1 MTDSDPCFLSVAE
14 AASLIAA
21 KRISP
26 VELTRAYLARI
37 ERLNGT
43 LHAYVRV
50 LHDEALAAAR
60 AAEAE
65 ILAGRYRGPL
75 HGIPIG
81 LKDIYDTAGIPT
93 EGGSKSCLGRIP
105 AKDATTTRLLKE
117 AGAVLLGKLTTWEFA
132 IGGTA
137 FDAPFPPAR
146 NPWNIDHDP
155 AGSSSGSGAA
165 VAAGLCA
172 MAMGS
177 DTGGSIRWPAAWCG
191 LAGLKPTYGRV
202 SRAGI
207 MPLSFSLDHAGPLTW
222 TVEDAAIVLQAI
234 AGHDAS
240 DPASARCPVAD
251 YRAALAGGNLRGLR
265 LGVAR
270 AMFER
275 DCVGS
280 EEMLSAFDESV
291 GVLRELGA
299 SIAEIELPPLA
310 LYNATAYL
318 IARSEGFAI
327 HEKALRERPQDYGA
341 LARDRLTI
349 GAYVRASDMVQAMR
363 RRQML
368 VEATTAAMGGV
379 DAILLPTAPDPAPRL
394 GDLAPYFGNQR
405 PTYMRPFN
413 LTGQPALSVCNGF
426 DNAGLPLSLQ
436 IVGRCF
442 DEAMVLRIGHA
453 YERTTPWRGRRPQ
466 LA

>member
-1 MTDSDPCFLSVAE
+1 MTDTDPCFLPVA
-14 AASLIAA
+14 AAAALIAA
-21 KRISP
+21 KQLSP
-26 VELTRAYLARI
+26 VELTRAYLDRI
-37 ERLNGT
+37 ELLNGT

-65 ILAGRYRGPL
+65 IMAGRYRGPL

-81 LKDIYDTAGIPT
+81 LKDIYDTAGVAT
-93 EGGSKSCLGRIP
+93 EGGSKLCLGRTP
-105 AKDATTTRLLKE
+105 TKDATVTRLLKE

-137 FDAPFPPAR
+137 FDTPFPPAR
-146 NPWNIDHDP
+146 NPWNIEHDP

-222 TVEDAAIVLQAI
+222 TVEDAAIALQAI
-234 AGHDAS
+234 AGHDPS
-240 DPASARCPVAD
+240 DPASANHPIPD
-251 YRAALAGGNLRGLR
+251 YRAALVASDLKGVR

-275 DCVGS
+275 DCVAS
-280 EEMLSAFDESV
+280 EEMLAAFNKSV
-291 GVLRELGA
+291 DVLRELGA
-299 SIAEIELPPLA
+299 SIVDIELPPLA
-310 LYNATAYL
+310 LHNATAFL
-318 IARSEGFAI
+318 IARGEGFAI
-327 HEKALRERPQDYGA
+327 HERPC
-341 LARDRLTI
+341 
-349 GAYVRASDMVQAMR
+349 VS
-363 RRQML
+363 
-368 VEATTAAMGGV
+368 
-379 DAILLPTAPDPAPRL
+379 
-394 GDLAPYFGNQR
+394 
-405 PTYMRPFN
+405 
-413 LTGQPALSVCNGF
+413 
-426 DNAGLPLSLQ
+426 
-436 IVGRCF
+436 
-442 DEAMVLRIGHA
+442 
-453 YERTTPWRGRRPQ
+453 GRRIT
-466 LA
+466 ARWRAIG

>member
-1 MTDSDPCFLSVAE
+1 MTATDPCFLS
-14 AASLIAA
+14 IAA
-21 KRISP
+21 AADLITNRRLSP
-26 VELTRAYLARI
+26 VELARAYLDRI

-50 LHDEALAAAR
+50 LHDDALAAAR

-65 ILAGRYRGPL
+65 IMAGNHRGPL

-105 AKDATTTRLLKE
+105 PEDAATTRLLKN

-137 FDAPFPPAR
+137 FDTPFPPAR
-146 NPWNIDHDP
+146 NPWNTEHDP

-222 TVEDAAIVLQAI
+222 TVEDAAMVLQAI
-234 AGHDAS
+234 AGHDPG
-240 DPASARCPVAD
+240 DPGSARHPVPD
-251 YRAALAGGNLRGLR
+251 YLAALTGRDLKGVR

-270 AMFER
+270 TMFER
-275 DCVGS
+275 DCIAS
-280 EEMLSAFDESV
+280 DEMLAAFNRSV
-291 GVLRELGA
+291 EVLRELGA
-299 SIAEIELPPLA
+299 AVSEMELPQLS
-310 LYNATAYL
+310 LYNATAFL
-318 IARSEGFAI
+318 IARGEGFAI
-327 HEKALRERPQDYGA
+327 HAKALRERPEVFGA

-363 RRQML
+363 RRLML
-368 VEATTAAMGGV
+368 AEATNAAMQNV

-394 GDLAPYFGNQR
+394 ADLSPYFGNQR

-426 DNAGLPLSLQ
+426 NTAGLPLALQ

-442 DEAMVLRIGHA
+442 DEAMVLRIGNA
-453 YERTTPWRGRRPQ
+453 YERATPWRERRPSVQ
-466 LA
+466 